1 MKSTF
6 FTSCSTGCA
15 FFSLVYPAWFQQR
28 YKADDVHIVQGFGL
42 FAFHSSGVLRQP
54 FYASDT
60 MLQYDAFCDMAVTPN
75 YMLNDGEAF
84 HSVLCGKRLKAIQ
97 STTAA
102 AAALSVVVLVF
113 SIASVYKTKPGLVE
127 STIGCFTFVA
137 SILLSVSLTLWGWLL
152 QQRLYR
158 IDTIN
163 VAYATCKVDDRQWSC
178 WFYGCS
184 FWACLAAIILLSLTG
199 YFNSAASVEKMRF
212 LISTNAADVRVLK
225 ELQSAQDTHHQPI
238 SMRIER

>member
-1 MKSTF
+1 
-6 FTSCSTGCA
+6 
-15 FFSLVYPAWFQQR
+15 
-28 YKADDVHIVQGFGL
+28 
-42 FAFHSSGVLRQP
+42 
-54 FYASDT
+54 
-60 MLQYDAFCDMAVTPN
+60 MAVTPN

-137 SILLSVSLTLWGWLL
+137 CTYWQFFAYLYTELKIVAILLSVSLTLWGWLL

-199 YFNSAASVEKMRF
+199 YFNSAASVEKVLWNGIFPCHCVLTGFLKMRF